1 MNANTSASLEWSL
14 RLAQPDDAQA
24 FHDVENDA
32 AQLLTNEPSLA
43 GIPVP
48 PSRSAEEYRAMIRQR
63 HSLTAVSDGRV
74 IGFAATRRA
83 GREVH
88 LHELSVA
95 TAFQRHR
102 IGATLLGAL
111 KIDCRNAG
119 VRAITLHTYRDIP
132 WNAPFYER
140 HGFVIIEDLEA
151 YPRLAAGQEA
161 AVEFGL
167 PRERRCAMIHFLS

>member
-1 MNANTSASLEWSL
+1 MTDWSL
-14 RLAQPDDAQA
+14 RLARVEDAESYSR
-24 FHDVENDA
+24 VEDDA
-32 AQLLTNEPSLA
+32 AQLLANEPSLA
-43 GIPVP
+43 GTPIP
-48 PSRSAEEYRAMIRQR
+48 PSRSADDYRTMIRQR
-63 HSLTAVSDGRV
+63 HCLTAISAGQVV
-74 IGFAATRRA
+74 GFAAARRI

-95 TAFQRHR
+95 TAFQRQR

-119 VRAITLHTYRDIP
+119 IRAITLHTYRDIA

-140 HGFVIIEDLEA
+140 QGFVIVDDLAA
-151 YPRLAAGQEA
+151 YPRLAAGQKE

-167 PRERRCAMIHFLS
+167 PADRRCAMICFLD